1 MSSNGMITIDAAAH
15 PAQLHV
21 HNSTARFRVVA
32 AGRRFGKSR
41 LGVLECLEVAAQGGR
56 AWWLAPT
63 YKMTD
68 VGWRP
73 LIRMAGR
80 IPGARIL
87 LAEKRVEIGKGEI
100 SIRSADT
107 PNTLRGEGLDFV
119 VMDECA
125 FIRPEIWPEA
135 IRPALSD
142 RLGRALFISTPKGR
156 NWFWDLYR
164 RGEAQEDNWQA
175 FTYPTAANPYIDA
188 GEIEAARRELPELIF
203 RQEYL
208 AEFIDDNG
216 GVFRRVQEAATLQPI
231 DAPETGRQYI
241 AGVDVAA
248 SVDYTVISVM
258 DVAAKSLVYLDRFN
272 RVDYPALEDR
282 LWACYQ
288 RFGTTA
294 MQVEANSIGQPVID
308 HLVSRGMNIIPF
320 TTTSATK
327 AAIIQN
333 LQGAFEHGEIK
344 ILDDPVLIG
353 ELLSF
358 ESKRTASGGFSYS
371 APDGM
376 HDDCVMSL
384 AIAYSALA
392 SGITSTENPFY

>member
-216 GVFRRVQEAATLQPI
+216 GVFRRVQEAATVQPL
-231 DAPETGRQYI
+231 DEPLPGRTYT

-248 SVDYTVISVM
+248 SIDYTVICVM
-258 DVAAKSLVYLDRFN
+258 DAGSKELVHIDRFN
-272 RVDYPALEDR
+272 RVDYPVLENR
-282 LWACYQ
+282 LESVYK
-288 RFGTTA
+288 RFGLVSMT
-294 MQVEANSIGQPVID
+294 VESNSMGQGVID
-308 HLVSRGMNIIPF
+308 HLVNRGMNIAPF
-320 TTTSATK
+320 VTTSATK
-327 AAIIQN
+327 AAIIQG
-333 LQGAFEHGEIK
+333 LQNAFEHGEIK
-344 ILDDPVLIG
+344 IINHPVLIG

-384 AIAYSALA
+384 AIGWYSVNNSKSAALW
-392 SGITSTENPFY
+392 

>member
-1 MSSNGMITIDAAAH
+1 MITIDAAAH

-21 HNSTARFRVVA
+21 HKSTARFRVVA

-80 IPGARIL
+80 IPGAKIL
-87 LAEKRVEIGKGEI
+87 LSEKRVEIGRGEI

-107 PNTLRGEGLDFV
+107 TDTLRGEGLDFV

-135 IRPALSD
+135 IRPALAD
-142 RLGRALFISTPKGR
+142 RLGQALFISTPKGR
-156 NWFWDLYR
+156 NWFWDIYR
-164 RGEAQEDNWQA
+164 RGEAKEEDWES
-175 FTYPTAANPYIDA
+175 FTFPTTANPYISQA
-188 GEIEAARRELPELIF
+188 EIEAAKRELPELIF
-203 RQEYL
+203 RQEFM

-216 GVFRRVQEAATLQPI
+216 GVFRNVQAQATGQEQ
-231 DAPETGRQYI
+231 DYQEGRQYL

-248 SVDYTVISVM
+248 SIDYTVVSVM
-258 DVAAKSLVYLDRFN
+258 DVADKRLVYQDRFN
-272 RVDYPALEDR
+272 RVDYPVLEDR
-282 LWACYQ
+282 LKAIYRQ
-288 RFGTTA
+288 YHMTG
-294 MQVEANSIGQPVID
+294 MVVESNSMGQAVID
-308 HLVSRGMNIIPF
+308 HLVQAGLNIIRF
-320 TTTSATK
+320 VTTSATK
-327 AAIIQN
+327 QVIIQG
-333 LQGAFEHGEIK
+333 LQSAFEHGEIT
-344 ILDDPVLIG
+344 IYNNPVLIG

-376 HDDCVMSL
+376 HDDTVMSL
-384 AIAYSALA
+384 ALAWDGIKSGTTAALW
-392 SGITSTENPFY
+392 

>member
-1 MSSNGMITIDAAAH
+1 MAGRLSSRGTKIEAHPH

-175 FTYPTAANPYIDA
+175 FTYPTSANPYIDA
-188 GEIEAARRELPELIF
+188 GEIEEARRELPEMIF

-208 AEFIDDNG
+208 AEFIEDNG
-216 GVFRRVQEAATLQPI
+216 GVFRNVQAQATGQEQ
-231 DAPETGRQYI
+231 DYQEGRQYL
-241 AGVDVAA
+241 AGVDVA
-248 SVDYTVISVM
+248 SSIDYTVVSVM
-258 DVAAKSLVYLDRFN
+258 DVADRRLVYQDRFN
-272 RVDYPALEDR
+272 RVDYPVLEDR
-282 LWACYQ
+282 LKAIYRQ
-288 RFGTTA
+288 YHMTG
-294 MQVEANSIGQPVID
+294 MVVESNSMGQAVID
-308 HLVSRGMNIIPF
+308 HLVQAGLNIIRF
-320 TTTSATK
+320 VTTSATK
-327 AAIIQN
+327 QVIIQG
-333 LQGAFEHGEIK
+333 LQSAFEHGEIT
-344 ILDDPVLIG
+344 IYNNPVLIG

-376 HDDCVMSL
+376 HDDTVMSL
-384 AIAYSALA
+384 ALAWDGIKSGTTAALW
-392 SGITSTENPFY
+392 